1 LNHFNVGTK
10 IPSTEI
16 LELRVEESD
25 KVDGLKVTFC
35 SDVFTKQESAA
46 AKNSGSKKPPLVVG
60 TICMGFGHHR
70 IAYAATSWG
79 LGDNTRDVYFHDL
92 LNTESEGANMIQDTD
107 KMYSKLSRIASEW
120 GGPIEKLWDSLTLS
134 GDADSLRVT
143 CQMAHYLSPI
153 VSGLDIKRVPLW
165 LLIH

>member
-1 LNHFNVGTK
+1 M
-10 IPSTEI
+10 

-25 KVDGLKVTFC
+25 KVDGLKVTFR
-35 SDVFTKQESAA
+35 SDVSTKQESAA
-46 AKNSGSKKPPLVVG
+46 KNSGTRKPPLVVG
-60 TICMGFGHHR
+60 TIRMGFGHHQ

-79 LGDNTRDVYFHDL
+79 LCDSNRDVYFHDL
-92 LNTESEGANMIQDTD
+92 LNIEYEEANMIQDTD

-120 GGPIEKLWDSLTLS
+120 GGPIEKLWGSLTLS

-153 VSGLDIKRVPLW
+153 VSGFWIKRVPFW
-165 LLIH
+165 LLIIR